1 MKKVTFFCFSILLA
15 SCSLNE
21 EERAMSASENTQL
34 SDELESVVADYEL
47 TLKGYSFDE
56 LNKEKDELT
65 PTTQEETCAEPELI
79 KAIQDSLNKLILA
92 YDSKTRTDTRAY
104 GGNAP
109 KVGVFKYGTCSG
121 NREFVYRMDCE
132 DGGDTH
138 ATGNVGSTTV
148 DGNVRFRFCL
158 VDPGNYGG
166 GTLILYDYVWNI
178 NEGDVDLVKRYHD
191 NEDHKNKNSLEDNG
205 GLVSTGLSNFG
216 HNTTLYWRFSDK
228 PAQKLGFQHGVL
240 RKASSTPIPNAI
252 NSIYIDDQYADL
264 EDAKPFIEEWQQVVQ
279 GRMTASEISFAKQS
293 KEIRAQEFAELKE
306 NGKNGNEA
314 ILWTYRA
321 IKNGPTGPLVPQ
333 ISSRNLNG
341 ETFRGITT
349 GNNTTYYIDIMNL

>member
-1 MKKVTFFCFSILLA
+1 
-15 SCSLNE
+15 
-21 EERAMSASENTQL
+21 
-34 SDELESVVADYEL
+34 
-47 TLKGYSFDE
+47 
-56 LNKEKDELT
+56 
-65 PTTQEETCAEPELI
+65 
-79 KAIQDSLNKLILA
+79 
-92 YDSKTRTDTRAY
+92 
-104 GGNAP
+104 
-109 KVGVFKYGTCSG
+109 
-121 NREFVYRMDCE
+121 MDCE
-132 DGGDTH
+132 EGGDTH

-252 NSIYIDDQYADL
+252 NSIYIDD
-264 EDAKPFIEEWQQVVQ
+264 
-279 GRMTASEISFAKQS
+279 
-293 KEIRAQEFAELKE
+293 E

>member
-132 DGGDTH
+132 DGGDTQP
-138 ATGNVGSTTV
+138 AM
-148 DGNVRFRFCL
+148 L
-158 VDPGNYGG
+158 V
-166 GTLILYDYVWNI
+166 L
-178 NEGDVDLVKRYHD
+178 
-191 NEDHKNKNSLEDNG
+191 
-205 GLVSTGLSNFG
+205 
-216 HNTTLYWRFSDK
+216 
-228 PAQKLGFQHGVL
+228 Q
-240 RKASSTPIPNAI
+240 
-252 NSIYIDDQYADL
+252 
-264 EDAKPFIEEWQQVVQ
+264 
-279 GRMTASEISFAKQS
+279 
-293 KEIRAQEFAELKE
+293 
-306 NGKNGNEA
+306 
-314 ILWTYRA
+314 
-321 IKNGPTGPLVPQ
+321 PLM
-333 ISSRNLNG
+333 
-341 ETFRGITT
+341 E
-349 GNNTTYYIDIMNL
+349 M

>member
-121 NREFVYRMDCE
+121 NREFVPNLARAAVAS
-132 DGGDTH
+132 G
-138 ATGNVGSTTV
+138 V
-148 DGNVRFRFCL
+148 DGLFFEVHDNPEEALSDGPNMVYLNQFEDL
-158 VDPGNYGG
+158 
-166 GTLILYDYVWNI
+166 LK
-178 NEGDVDLVKRYHD
+178 DLVAIDKIVKR
-191 NEDHKNKNSLEDNG
+191 
-205 GLVSTGLSNFG
+205 
-216 HNTTLYWRFSDK
+216 
-228 PAQKLGFQHGVL
+228 
-240 RKASSTPIPNAI
+240 
-252 NSIYIDDQYADL
+252 
-264 EDAKPFIEEWQQVVQ
+264 
-279 GRMTASEISFAKQS
+279 
-293 KEIRAQEFAELKE
+293 
-306 NGKNGNEA
+306 
-314 ILWTYRA
+314 
-321 IKNGPTGPLVPQ
+321 
-333 ISSRNLNG
+333 
-341 ETFRGITT
+341 
-349 GNNTTYYIDIMNL
+349 

>member
-109 KVGVFKYGTCSG
+109 KVGVVIENLYT
-121 NREFVYRMDCE
+121 EW
-132 DGGDTH
+132 
-138 ATGNVGSTTV
+138 TV
-148 DGNVRFRFCL
+148 KMEEIHMQPAML
-158 VDPGNYGG
+158 V
-166 GTLILYDYVWNI
+166 L
-178 NEGDVDLVKRYHD
+178 
-191 NEDHKNKNSLEDNG
+191 
-205 GLVSTGLSNFG
+205 
-216 HNTTLYWRFSDK
+216 
-228 PAQKLGFQHGVL
+228 Q
-240 RKASSTPIPNAI
+240 
-252 NSIYIDDQYADL
+252 
-264 EDAKPFIEEWQQVVQ
+264 
-279 GRMTASEISFAKQS
+279 
-293 KEIRAQEFAELKE
+293 
-306 NGKNGNEA
+306 
-314 ILWTYRA
+314 
-321 IKNGPTGPLVPQ
+321 PLM
-333 ISSRNLNG
+333 
-341 ETFRGITT
+341 E
-349 GNNTTYYIDIMNL
+349 M

>member
-191 NEDHKNKNSLEDNG
+191 NEDHKNKNS
-205 GLVSTGLSNFG
+205 
-216 HNTTLYWRFSDK
+216 
-228 PAQKLGFQHGVL
+228 
-240 RKASSTPIPNAI
+240 
-252 NSIYIDDQYADL
+252 
-264 EDAKPFIEEWQQVVQ
+264 
-279 GRMTASEISFAKQS
+279 
-293 KEIRAQEFAELKE
+293 
-306 NGKNGNEA
+306 
-314 ILWTYRA
+314 
-321 IKNGPTGPLVPQ
+321 
-333 ISSRNLNG
+333 
-341 ETFRGITT
+341 
-349 GNNTTYYIDIMNL
+349 

>member
-56 LNKEKDELT
+56 LNKE
-65 PTTQEETCAEPELI
+65 QEETCAEPELI

-252 NSIYIDDQYADL
+252 NSIYIDD
-264 EDAKPFIEEWQQVVQ
+264 
-279 GRMTASEISFAKQS
+279 
-293 KEIRAQEFAELKE
+293 E